1 VRTSFFH
8 PERQASTVA
17 VVLSASGF
25 EVGPPTP
32 SSRTVLDTFD
42 GRLHSSG
49 LRLEAHG
56 PDTELVLW
64 SEDAAP
70 PARLAQTA
78 VPTWPSELPA
88 GPFRARLA
96 AITGERALLPLLSVE
111 SRVRTARRVDRRG
124 KTTVVVDLHDELAVA
139 GDVSADVP
147 DWLAE
152 VIPVAGHADAADAAG
167 DRLRSLGLHAR
178 VGDLMAV
185 TAYAAGVS
193 ISGYDS
199 SPTVPLHPDEEAIR
213 AFRRVLTNLGSTIDA
228 NLDGTI
234 HDVDPEFLHELRV
247 AVRRTRSVVAQGK
260 GVLPPDVR
268 DTYREGF
275 GWLGEIT
282 GPPRDLDVYIL
293 GWESYTAPLGAAER
307 ASLEPVKTAL
317 ETRRRAAH
325 DRLTEALRSTEAR
338 GLLDGWTQWLV
349 EVDVAAEE
357 VLRIGPVVVE
367 RIKKAQNKVLRDGR
381 TITPETPAE
390 RLHDLRK
397 DTKKLRYL
405 LECFGGLFPPKP
417 RKAFVR
423 RLKELQDNLGEHQD
437 AEIHLAELRALAH
450 DLNAAGGVDTDVLLA
465 MGRLSDHLER
475 RRQQERGDFAE
486 RFAAY
491 DSKRTRQALSE
502 LLDAGS
508 SS

>member
-17 VVLSASGF
+17 DALSGSGF
-25 EVGPPTP
+25 AVGPTTR

-49 LRLEAHG
+49 LRLEAQGGHT
-56 PDTELVLW
+56 PDLVLW

-70 PARLAQTA
+70 LARLAQTA
-78 VPTWPSELPA
+78 TPTWPSELPA

-96 AITGERALLPLLSVE
+96 AITGERALLPLLTIE

-124 KTTVVVDLHDELAVA
+124 KTTVVVELHDELALD
-139 GDVSADVP
+139 GDVNAALP

-152 VIPVAGHADAADAAG
+152 VIPVAGHTDAAEAAV
-167 DRLRSLGLHAR
+167 DRLRSLGLTFR
-178 VGDLMAV
+178 VGDLAAV
-185 TAYAAGVS
+185 IAYAAGVS
-193 ISGYDS
+193 ISGHDS
-199 SPTVPLHPDEEAIR
+199 SPTVPLRADEDAIG
-213 AFRRVLTNLGSTIDA
+213 AFRRVLSNLATTIDA

-234 HDVDPEFLHELRV
+234 HDIDPEFLHELRV
-247 AVRRTRSVVAQGK
+247 AVRRTRSVLAQGK
-260 GVLPPDVR
+260 GVLPPAIR

-293 GWESYTAPLGAAER
+293 GWESYTAPLGAVEQ
-307 ASLEPVKTAL
+307 ASLEPVRAAL
-317 ETRRRAAH
+317 ETRRQADH
-325 DRLTEALRSTEAR
+325 DRLSDALQGERAR
-338 GLLDGWTQWLV
+338 GLLDGWGRWLA
-349 EVDVAAEE
+349 EVDVAAGD
-357 VLRIGPVVVE
+357 VQRIGPVVVE
-367 RIKKAQNKVLRDGR
+367 RISKAQSKVLRDGR
-381 TITPETPAE
+381 SITPESAPE

-405 LECFGGLFPPKP
+405 LECFGGLFPPKA
-417 RKAFVR
+417 RKVFVR
-423 RLKELQDNLGEHQD
+423 QLKELQDNLGEHQD

-450 DLNAAGGVDTDVLLA
+450 DLTGAVDTDVLLA

-475 RRQQERGDFAE
+475 RRQQERDDFAE

-491 DSKRTRQALSE
+491 DSKGTRQALSD
-502 LLDAGS
+502 LLDAAS
-508 SS
+508 